1 MDTREHE
8 KTYNLFIGLT
18 KWSTI
23 IGLIAT
29 FIVVVGFIK

>member
-8 KTYNLFIGLT
+8 KTYDRFIALT

-23 IGLIAT
+23 AALVVT
-29 FIVVVGFIK
+29 FIVVVGFIA

>member
-8 KTYNLFIGLT
+8 KTYDRFIALT

-23 IGLIAT
+23 IALVAT
-29 FIVVVGFIK
+29 FIVVVGFVA